1 MSRTAA
7 RMLAGATVALVCAL
21 ALGACGS
28 DGGDEYGSPPPN
40 YEEALAGAPPA
51 LARLYEQPNK
61 LLPGGVDA
69 FERRLRELRGHPV
82 VVNKW
87 ASWCGPCRAE
97 FPFLQRAT
105 VRFGERVAFLGV
117 DSEES
122 DDTAKQFLSE
132 FPVPYPSYT
141 DPDQDIAQSFKATL
155 GFPSTAFYSPSGEL
169 VFLKQGGYASEEDL
183 FADIRRYA
191 LGAG

>member
-1 MSRTAA
+1 
-7 RMLAGATVALVCAL
+7 MLAGACAALVCAL

-28 DGGDEYGSPPPN
+28 DDGDGYGSPPPD
-40 YEEALAGAPPA
+40 YERALADAPPA
-51 LARLYEQPNK
+51 LARIYAQPNE
-61 LLPGGVDA
+61 LLPGGVEA
-69 FERRLRELRGHPV
+69 FERRLRALRGHPV

-97 FPFLQRAT
+97 FPFLQRA
-105 VRFGERVAFLGV
+105 VARYGERVAFLGV
-117 DSEES
+117 DSEDS
-122 DDTAKQFLSE
+122 DDTARQFLSE
-132 FPVPYPSYT
+132 FPVAYPSYT
-141 DPDQDIAQSFKATL
+141 DPDQDIAQSFNATL
-155 GFPSTAFYSPSGEL
+155 GFPSTAFYSPAGEV